1 MNNLDIDLQITLVN
15 FIKKIIDPIVMM
27 IRVYRIDDQVSI
39 YFFSSAFGE
48 APICNSKM

>member
-1 MNNLDIDLQITLVN
+1 MTEVGKLLE
-15 FIKKIIDPIVMM
+15 KIVGPMVVI